1 MAPTSLV
8 TTSEAR
14 DRCGGMGEGVDAV
27 GEAERDG
34 RQGGEGVQVRRERV
48 GEFYVRDVNRLPWYA
63 GDTPIARPHLMR

>member
-1 MAPTSLV
+1 
-8 TTSEAR
+8 
-14 DRCGGMGEGVDAV
+14 MGEGVDAV